1 MQKRFF
7 SLLLC
12 ALTPIFCACATPI
25 QRQNTN
31 ERITIIA
38 PSEKTTDIWDTEK
51 TDISKVDKSKKLVA
65 FTFDDSPAKCLEE
78 LVAVFISFNEQNPDC
93 TANATLFCN
102 GVRINERTKSAL
114 ELAVSTG
121 FELGNHTFSHADL
134 TTLSAQEMDEE
145 LNKTDT
151 LLQKFD
157 QRPLHLLRAPYGKTN
172 DLVKERAKT
181 PVINW
186 TVDTLDWTGRPADKI
201 CQTVLSKVYS
211 GAIVLF
217 HDGYF
222 ETVSAVKRLLPA
234 LKEQGYQVVSV
245 SQLCNA
251 HDCPLKKGSVY
262 IRARKKSG

>member
-1 MQKRFF
+1 MQKRLF

-12 ALTPIFCACATPI
+12 LLTPVFCACATPI
-25 QRQNTN
+25 PRPNTT
-31 ERITIIA
+31 ERITVIA

-51 TDISKVDKSKKLVA
+51 TDISGVDKSKKLVA

-134 TTLSAQEMDEE
+134 TTISAQEIDEE
-145 LNKTDT
+145 LNKADT

-172 DLVKERAKT
+172 DLVKEGQKRRLST
-181 PVINW
+181 GRWI
-186 TVDTLDWTGRPADKI
+186 LWTGREELPIKSTKRYFPKCI
-201 CQTVLSKVYS
+201 RGQWYSSTTGISKRY
-211 GAIVLF
+211 
-217 HDGYF
+217 
-222 ETVSAVKRLLPA
+222 R
-234 LKEQGYQVVSV
+234 
-245 SQLCNA
+245 
-251 HDCPLKKGSVY
+251 
-262 IRARKKSG
+262 R